1 MSNQGKA
8 ILFALLSVL
17 CWSTVAPAFK
27 LALNESSVLQVL
39 TIASGV
45 AAFCLLII
53 LAFRGQLKNIKK
65 LTRKDLLW
73 SLLFATINPIIYYL
87 VLFTAYDRLPA
98 QIAQPLNY
106 TWPVMLSILAIPFLK
121 QKLPA
126 KAFLAL
132 LISFAGVVVISLQN
146 ESNSGLQTDPLGI
159 FLALASSI
167 AWAAYWLLQFKSRL
181 DKSLQLFLNFS
192 ISFVMLLI
200 ISAATGQTIPQGSD
214 AWLPA
219 VWTGV
224 FEMGITFF
232 LWMSAMQYAE
242 KTHIVSNL
250 AFLSPFVSL
259 FFINLVLDESIS
271 EYTII
276 GLTLIIA
283 GILIQKYLSRKP
295 A

>member
-27 LALNESSVLQVL
+27 LALNEISVLQVL
-39 TIASGV
+39 TISSGV
-45 AAFCLLII
+45 AALTLLI
-53 LAFRGQLKNIKK
+53 LLSFRGQLKELKT
-65 LTRKDLLW
+65 LRMADFWW
-73 SLLFATINPIIYYL
+73 SLLFAGINPVVYYL

-106 TWPVMLSILAIPFLK
+106 TWPVMLSLLAIPFLK
-121 QKLPA
+121 QKLPW
-126 KAFLAL
+126 KALLAL
-132 LISFAGVVVISLQN
+132 LISFAGVIVISLQN
-146 ESNSGLQTDPLGI
+146 ESNTGLETDGLGI
-159 FLALASSI
+159 FLALASSV
-167 AWAAYWLLQFKSRL
+167 AWASYWLLQFRSRL

-192 ISFVMLLI
+192 ISFILLI
-200 ISAATGQTIPQGSD
+200 LLSVATGQSFPEGKE
-214 AWLPA
+214 AWLPSI
-219 VWTGV
+219 WIGV

-232 LWMSAMQYAE
+232 LWMSALQYAE

-259 FFINLVLDESIS
+259 FFINLVLKEPITV
-271 EYTII
+271 YTVT
-276 GLTLIIA
+276 GLSLIIT
-283 GILIQKYLSRKP
+283 GILLQKYLSRRP

>member
-1 MSNQGKA
+1 MSDQGKA

-27 LALNESSVLQVL
+27 LALNEISVLQVL
-39 TIASGV
+39 TISSGV
-45 AAFCLLII
+45 AALCLLII
-53 LAFRGQLKNIKK
+53 LSFRGQLKHIKK
-65 LTRKDLLW
+65 LTKKDLLW
-73 SLLFATINPIIYYL
+73 SLMFATINPILYYL

-121 QKLPA
+121 QKLPLR
-126 KAFLAL
+126 AFLAL
-132 LISFAGVVVISLQN
+132 LISFGGVVVISLQN

-192 ISFVMLLI
+192 ISFILLMILSI
-200 ISAATGQTIPQGSD
+200 ITGQSIPQGAE
-214 AWLPA
+214 AWLPSI
-219 VWTGV
+219 WTGV
-224 FEMGITFF
+224 FEMGVTFF
-232 LWMSAMQYAE
+232 LWMSALQYAE

-271 EYTII
+271 RYTVI
-276 GLTLIIA
+276 GLSLIIA
-283 GILIQKYLSRKP
+283 GILIQKYLSRKTV
-295 A
+295 

>member
-1 MSNQGKA
+1 
-8 ILFALLSVL
+8 
-17 CWSTVAPAFK
+17 
-27 LALNESSVLQVL
+27 
-39 TIASGV
+39 
-45 AAFCLLII
+45 
-53 LAFRGQLKNIKK
+53 
-65 LTRKDLLW
+65 
-73 SLLFATINPIIYYL
+73 
-87 VLFTAYDRLPA
+87 
-98 QIAQPLNY
+98 
-106 TWPVMLSILAIPFLK
+106 
-121 QKLPA
+121 
-126 KAFLAL
+126 L